1 MSDIVLFAIGLG
13 VTSIVG
19 SAVGLLVWGA
29 AQEEYRRGV
38 HAGKDLLRSADRL
51 VRAGGEEDPRRGLR
65 VMAGRRERESVRK
78 GA

>member
-51 VRAGGEEDPRRGLR
+51 VRAGGEDEPRRLR
-65 VMAGRRERESVRK
+65 VVAGGRERESVRK